1 MLPKI
6 EALINREYEA
16 QRSEAWLA
24 LRGNMLTASDAATA
38 IGVNPYEKP
47 EGLILKK
54 CGDEGVRVH
63 LERGKRISTHH
74 GKHSRPVS

>member
-6 EALINREYEA
+6 KDLISQEYDA
-16 QRSEAWLA
+16 QRSDAWLK

-47 EGLILKK
+47 DGLILKK
-54 CGDEGVRVH
+54 CGH
-63 LERGKRISTHH
+63 NKF
-74 GKHSRPVS
+74 